1 VRTLRVGV
9 AGLGHLGTL
18 HARAWK
24 RIEGVEVTGGYD
36 PDPAARARAEADLGL
51 RMHDSLAGLLAGL
64 DALSIAAPTP
74 AHHEVA
80 RVSLARG
87 IATLVEKP
95 IAGTPEEGEAI
106 LALARAQGVAVAVGQ
121 IERMNPAVRAALPF
135 LKSPRFI
142 EAHRLAPPVPRGI
155 DVDVILDLMIHD
167 LDLALLATR
176 SRVVEVHAVGVP
188 VVTPRIDIAN
198 ARITFESGCVANV
211 TASRISRE
219 RVRKIRFFEANEYI
233 SIDCLNRTV
242 EAFELEPS
250 PPGEPD
256 AHWLARIRPLPVTV
270 PDDDPL
276 ERELRHFLALRENP
290 ARSWTESEMAL
301 DALRVADLVRR
312 QVERRPVSSASG
324 PATGVP
330 V

>member
-1 VRTLRVGV
+1 VRTLRVGI
-9 AGLGHLGTL
+9 AGLGHLGSH

-24 RIEGVEVTGGYD
+24 RIEGVELVGGYD
-36 PDPAARARAEADLGL
+36 PDPDARARAAEEFSI
-51 RMHDSLAGLLAGL
+51 RVHDTLPPLLAGL

-74 AHHEVA
+74 AHHDVA
-80 RVSLARG
+80 RASLGRG

-95 IAGTPEEGEAI
+95 MAGTPEEGESI
-106 LALARAQGVAVAVGQ
+106 LALARAEGVTLAVGQ

-135 LKSPRFI
+135 LRAPRFI

-198 ARITFESGCVANV
+198 ARLTFESGCVANL

-219 RVRKIRFFEANEYI
+219 KVRKIRFFESSEYL
-233 SIDCLNRTV
+233 SIDCLNRSV
-242 EAFELEPS
+242 EAFALEPADPS
-250 PPGEPD
+250 DPG
-256 AHWLARIRPLPVTV
+256 AHWLARIRPLPISVSNE
-270 PDDDPL
+270 DPL
-276 ERELRHFLALRENP
+276 EAELRHFLALRSDP
-290 ARSWTESEMAL
+290 ARSWAESETAL
-301 DALRVADLVRR
+301 EALRVADLVRR
-312 QVERRPVSSASG
+312 QVEMRPVLSG
-324 PATGVP
+324 PSGPSVP

>member
-24 RIEGVEVTGGYD
+24 RIEGVELTGGYD
-36 PDPAARARAEADLGL
+36 PDPEARARAEAELGL
-51 RMHDSLAGLLAGL
+51 KAHDTLAGLLAGL

-74 AHHEVA
+74 AHHDVA

-95 IAGTPEEGEAI
+95 LARTPEEGEAI
-106 LALARAQGVAVAVGQ
+106 LALARAQGTTLVVGQ
-121 IERMNPAVRAALPF
+121 IERMNPAVLAALPH
-135 LKSPRFI
+135 LRSPRFI
-142 EAHRLAPPVPRGI
+142 EAHRLAPPVPRGT

-176 SRVVEVHAVGVP
+176 SRVTEVAAVGVP

-219 RVRKIRFFEANEYI
+219 KVRKIRFFEASEYL

-242 EAFELEPS
+242 EAFTLEPAD
-250 PPGEPD
+250 PADPE
-256 AHWLARIRPLPVTV
+256 AHWLARIRPLPIAV
-270 PDDDPL
+270 PADDPL
-276 ERELRHFLALRENP
+276 ETELRHFLALRADP
-290 ARSWTESEMAL
+290 ARSWAESETAL
-301 DALRVADLVRR
+301 EALRVADLVRR
-312 QVERRPVSSASG
+312 QVERRPVPSGQSG
-324 PATGVP
+324 PSVP

>member
-1 VRTLRVGV
+1 M

-18 HARAWK
+18 HAKAWK
-24 RIEGVEVTGGYD
+24 RIEGVELVGGYD
-36 PDPAARARAEADLGL
+36 PDPVACARATEELGL
-51 RMHDSLAGLLAGL
+51 RTHESLAPLLAGL

-80 RVSLARG
+80 RASLARG

-95 IAGTPEEGEAI
+95 MAHTPEEGESI
-106 LALARAQGVAVAVGQ
+106 LALARAQGVALTVGQ

-135 LKSPRFI
+135 LRAPRFI

-176 SRVVEVHAVGVP
+176 SRVVDVQAVGVP
-188 VVTPRIDIAN
+188 VVTQHIDIAN
-198 ARITFESGCVANV
+198 ARITFESGCVANI

-219 RVRKIRFFEANEYI
+219 KVRKIRFFEASEYL

-242 EAFELEPS
+242 EAFQLEPAGS
-250 PPGEPD
+250 GDPE
-256 AHWLARIRPLPVTV
+256 AHWLARIRPLPIAVSN
-270 PDDDPL
+270 DDPL
-276 ERELRHFLALRENP
+276 EMELRHFLALRADP
-290 ARSWTESEMAL
+290 ARSWAESETAL
-301 DALRVADLVRR
+301 EALRVADRVRR
-312 QVERRPVSSASG
+312 QVERRPVSGPVGVSG
-324 PATGVP
+324 PV
-330 V
+330 